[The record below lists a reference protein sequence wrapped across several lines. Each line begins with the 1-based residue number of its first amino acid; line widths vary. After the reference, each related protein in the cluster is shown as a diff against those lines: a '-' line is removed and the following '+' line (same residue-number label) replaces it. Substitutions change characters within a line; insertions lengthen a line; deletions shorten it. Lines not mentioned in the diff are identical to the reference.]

1 VARTTA
7 PPRGALW
14 ARLINCRSQLP
25 KERCAQSERSIP
37 PGPPNPH
44 GGEILTTEVDIGP
57 RALIKLADT
66 VNKKDL
72 VGKIASDAS
81 LTRAQ
86 ASRALDAFVQG
97 IRASLVRGDRVTI
110 SGFGTFGVS
119 HRKARRVRN
128 PRSGSDMEVAAKRV
142 PRFAPGAELRT
153 AIEQPASNR

>member
-1 VARTTA
+1 M
-7 PPRGALW
+7 
-14 ARLINCRSQLP
+14 CRCS
-25 KERCAQSERSIP
+25 
-37 PGPPNPH
+37 
-44 GGEILTTEVDIGP
+44 VDIGY

-97 IRASLVRGDRVTI
+97 IQASLVRGDRVTI

-142 PRFAPGAELRT
+142 PRFAPGADLRT
-153 AIEQPASNR
+153 AIDQPASNS